1 MAFVKF
7 SNRVTGMTPIAFGFP
22 EFLFF
27 RFFKNRTLFLSG
39 AVRGEFGNEAAFI
52 GLQPVV
58 FVL

>member
-22 EFLFF
+22 EFL
-27 RFFKNRTLFLSG
+27 FFKNRTLFLSG

-52 GLQPVV
+52 GLQPIV